1 MKFDLHC
8 HTKGGSID
16 SKVTLETYIRLLKA
30 QGFDGMLIS
39 DHTTYKGCKVWD
51 EIKDQEEF
59 KDFTVLKGVEYDT
72 IDAGHF
78 LVVLPDDVILKV
90 LHIRGLTLRMLIKI
104 VHHYGGV
111 LGPAHPFG
119 VKSSS
124 AMFLRAVKKNPDLI
138 KEFDFIETF
147 NTCETKESNVKAAH
161 MANKC
166 GLPGIGGSDAHKEEY
181 VGMAYTEIDSNIKC
195 NNDFINAIKEDLVY
209 DAGGIEREAT
219 KAMARKCH
227 WSGVLAF
234 KTYNLGLGY
243 LFTPY
248 RAYMVKALAI
258 SQ

>member
-16 SKVTLETYIRLLKA
+16 SKVTLESYIRLLKS
-30 QGFDGMLIS
+30 QGFDGMMIS

-51 EIKDQEEF
+51 QIKGQEEF

-78 LVVLPDDVILKV
+78 LVILPDDIILKV
-90 LHIRGLTLRMLIKI
+90 LHIRGLSLRALIKV
-104 VHHYGGV
+104 VHHFGGI

-119 VKSSS
+119 VESSS
-124 AMFLRAVKKNPDLI
+124 AMFLRAMKRDPSLV
-138 KEFDFIETF
+138 EHFDFIEAF

-161 MANKC
+161 MANKLN
-166 GLPGIGGSDAHKEEY
+166 LPGIGGSDAHKEEY
-181 VGMAYTEIDSNIKC
+181 VGMAYTEIDADIKT
-195 NNDFINAIKEDLVY
+195 NNDFIKAIKEDKVY
-209 DAGGIEREAT
+209 DAGGTERVAT

-234 KTYNLGLGY
+234 KAYNTGLSY
-243 LFTPY
+243 LFSPY
-248 RAYMVKALAI
+248 REYQMSKAIAY
-258 SQ
+258 